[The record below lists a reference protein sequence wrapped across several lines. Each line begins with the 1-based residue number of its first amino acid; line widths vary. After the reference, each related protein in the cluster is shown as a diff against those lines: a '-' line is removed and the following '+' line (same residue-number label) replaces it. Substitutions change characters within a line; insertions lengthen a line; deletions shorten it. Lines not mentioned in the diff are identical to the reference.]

1 MSEISNSWK
10 NLTADGVVTPHKS
23 SLNEIKDLRTLVARD
38 LADASIEAL
47 SDDRRFATAYNAA
60 LQISKIIIAVSG
72 YRLSRGQSSHY
83 NSFETVKTA
92 IRDQEIYTLWD
103 YFDTCRR
110 KRNHIDYDGSDV
122 VTNTETIEI
131 IKNTTRYLEIAEKW
145 ITAEHSAF
153 AL

>member
-1 MSEISNSWK
+1 MTMSWK
-10 NLTADGVVTPHKS
+10 NLAADGVVTPHKTS
-23 SLNEIKDLRTLVARD
+23 PNEIRDLRTLIARD
-38 LADASIEAL
+38 LADAAIEAL

-60 LQISKIIIAVSG
+60 LQISKMVIAASG
-72 YRLSRGQSSHY
+72 YRLSRGQSAHY

-92 IRDQEIYTLWD
+92 IQDPEIDRLCD

-122 VTNTETIEI
+122 VTATETAEI

-145 ITAEHSAF
+145 IADEHPALAF
-153 AL
+153 